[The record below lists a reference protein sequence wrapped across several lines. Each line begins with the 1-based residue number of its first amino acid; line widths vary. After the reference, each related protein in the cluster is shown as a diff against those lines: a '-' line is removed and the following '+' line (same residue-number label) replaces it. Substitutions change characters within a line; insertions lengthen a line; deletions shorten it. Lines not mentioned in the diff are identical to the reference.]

1 MRNMKLSDDIRE
13 WCLELEDDDMV
24 LFEDFRKTLIRGQ
37 IEDEEDEIE
46 NEFEESESDFPI
58 KLKDMPNICMSPMGP
73 VLIPE
78 LTNANQYF
86 KLWTLYS
93 KIPLS
98 NRILSKIESSP
109 GIETIE
115 PLTRYRARIGI
126 CPLFKDYEV
135 MNKIKK
141 IIIDSKPCD
150 INSI

>member
-1 MRNMKLSDDIRE
+1 MRIMKLSDDIRE
-13 WCLELEDDDMV
+13 WCLELEDDDVV
-24 LFEDFRKTLIRGQ
+24 LFEDFRKTLIRGHF
-37 IEDEEDEIE
+37 EDEEEDLE
-46 NEFEESESDFPI
+46 NEEEFESDFPI

-98 NRILSKIESSP
+98 ARILAKIESSP

-135 MNKIKK
+135 MNEIKK
-141 IIIDSKPCD
+141 IIVDFKLCD